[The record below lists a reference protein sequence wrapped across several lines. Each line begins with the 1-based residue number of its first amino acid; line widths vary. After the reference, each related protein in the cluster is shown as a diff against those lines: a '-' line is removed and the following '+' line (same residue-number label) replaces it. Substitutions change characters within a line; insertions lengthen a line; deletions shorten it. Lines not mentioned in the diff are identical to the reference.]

1 MVKFLLKVQAELS
14 NVTDLEPKNTPQAPY
29 EYTFEIECTK
39 CRTKH
44 DKLIQINSF
53 EKHEISGSR
62 GDASFIFRCRECKNE
77 HSINI
82 VPTGEKLRAE
92 EEEEEEGKGRKKDKW
107 VSLLE
112 IDSRGLDFLR
122 FVPNGEFQCVGTET
136 GTVFDEV
143 DLSEGE
149 WYDVDENT
157 NDEVSI
163 VDVKWEISRT

>member
-14 NVTDLEPKNTPQAPY
+14 NVTDLEPKNTPDSPF

-39 CRTKH
+39 CRTVH

-62 GDASFIFRCRECKNE
+62 GEASFIFRCKECKNE

-82 VPTGEKLRAE
+82 IPTNEKLTVE
-92 EEEEEEGKGRKKDKW
+92 DENKFINF
-107 VSLLE
+107 LE
-112 IDSRGLDFLR
+112 IDSRGLDFLK
-122 FVPNGEFQCVGTET
+122 FVPNGEFQCIGLDS
-136 GTVFDEV
+136 GTVFNEV

-149 WYDVDENT
+149 WYDVDEKT

-163 VDVKWEISRT
+163 IDVKWEISRS